1 MENRNI
7 DLENLKQEDFIE
19 IARYCHSLELRLE
32 ECKANAIAIVTQR
45 NNSYQE
51 VERLKAE
58 LHLAQ
63 LPKQPTIIKLDDDI
77 TLTNPEQYREKKQF

>member
-7 DLENLKQEDFIE
+7 DLENLKKEDFIE

-45 NNSYQE
+45 NNAYTQIE
-51 VERLKAE
+51 QLKAQIQIY
-58 LHLAQ
+58 Q
-63 LPKQPTIIKLDDDI
+63 LPKEPVKIKLDDNV
-77 TLTNPEQYREKKQF
+77 TLINPEQYKEKKQF

>member
-19 IARYCHSLELRLE
+19 IARYCHNLELRLE

-51 VERLKAE
+51 VERLKKQ
-58 LHLAQ
+58 LALSQ
-63 LPKQPTIIKLDDDI
+63 LPKEPTKVKLNEDF
-77 TLTNPEQYREKKQF
+77 TLVNPEQYKIKNQF

>member
-19 IARYCHSLELRLE
+19 IARYCHNLELRLE

-45 NNSYQE
+45 NNAYQQIE
-51 VERLKAE
+51 ALK
-58 LHLAQ
+58 LQ
-63 LPKQPTIIKLDDDI
+63 LQMAHIPKEPTKVKLNDDI
-77 TLTNPEQYREKKQF
+77 TLVNPEQYREKKQF

>member
-45 NNSYQE
+45 NNAYKE
-51 VERLKAE
+51 VESLKAQ
-58 LHLAQ
+58 LHIAQ
-63 LPKQPTIIKLDDDI
+63 LPKEPTKVRLNEDF
-77 TLTNPEQYREKKQF
+77 TLVNPEQYKIKNQF